1 MEEDEGQDGKGQFLK
16 GPTHNAP
23 LRALGMQYAAT
34 IGEIFASCVRILCD
48 VIPLY
53 NFSPFVLSL

>member
-53 NFSPFVLSL
+53 NFS